1 MSPKWPHPGR
11 QHSSLCIEMAL
22 TCLDEFHERPRLNTS
37 QGPGVSDFTMT
48 KKATGNPIDSPRGSR
63 GSRTPGPGTPG
74 PFRLSPSRCATA
86 PRGMPKQF
94 SDLFRASPPCVS
106 FGNYVL
112 RCAADAA
119 KQRAG
124 GFDLHHNEKSDRIIP
139 IALFVGAEGVEPPTL
154 CL

>member
-1 MSPKWPHPGR
+1 
-11 QHSSLCIEMAL
+11 
-22 TCLDEFHERPRLNTS
+22 
-37 QGPGVSDFTMT
+37 
-48 KKATGNPIDSPRGSR
+48 
-63 GSRTPGPGTPG
+63 
-74 PFRLSPSRCATA
+74 
-86 PRGMPKQF
+86 MPKQF

-106 FGNYVL
+106 FGNSVL